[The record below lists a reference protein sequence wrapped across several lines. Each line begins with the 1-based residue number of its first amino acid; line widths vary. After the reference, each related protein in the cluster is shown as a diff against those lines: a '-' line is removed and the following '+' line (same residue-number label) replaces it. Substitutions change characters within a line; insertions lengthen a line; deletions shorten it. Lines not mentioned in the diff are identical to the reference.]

1 MAIIKEQLL
10 STIYNPDDLRK
21 LSPEQLPQ
29 ICTELRQFLIDEL
42 SCNPG
47 HFASSLGT
55 VELTVALHYVFK
67 TPYDRIVWDV
77 GHQPIVIK
85 FLLNVETNFLP
96 TENLRD

>member
-47 HFASSLGT
+47 LRFRVLGT
-55 VELTVALHYVFK
+55 VELTVALHYVFRLL
-67 TPYDRIVWDV
+67 YDRIVW
-77 GHQPIVIK
+77 GCRSSGI
-85 FLLNVETNFLP
+85 
-96 TENLRD
+96 